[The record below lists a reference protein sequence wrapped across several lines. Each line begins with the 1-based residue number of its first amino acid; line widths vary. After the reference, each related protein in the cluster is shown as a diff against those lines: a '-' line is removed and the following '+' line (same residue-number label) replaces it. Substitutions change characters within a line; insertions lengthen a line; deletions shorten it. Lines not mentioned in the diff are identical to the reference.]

1 MTSLIARRIG
11 LGFLVDSLVHV
22 YKDVWSSLDSVL
34 IVRWLYLL
42 SEGSVRL

>member
-22 YKDVWSSLDSVL
+22 YKDVWPSLDSTM
-34 IVRWLYLL
+34 IVK
-42 SEGSVRL
+42 